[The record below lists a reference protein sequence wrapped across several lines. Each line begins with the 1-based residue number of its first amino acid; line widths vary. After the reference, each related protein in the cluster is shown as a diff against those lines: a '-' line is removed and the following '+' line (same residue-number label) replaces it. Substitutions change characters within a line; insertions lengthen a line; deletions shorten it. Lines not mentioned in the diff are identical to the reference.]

1 MAQSGIS
8 GYFFDNVINLDGKV
22 NNNALNAIKGN
33 YLYNY
38 IARENI
44 SILIEWKEWF
54 DNLPSS
60 DLKRNWQ
67 ISDNQIK
74 DNKTLVMIKK

>member
-8 GYFFDNVINLDGKV
+8 GFFFDNVINLDGKV
-22 NNNALNAIKGN
+22 NDKALNAVKGN

-38 IARENI
+38 IASENI

-54 DNLPSS
+54 DGISSS
-60 DLKRNWQ
+60 DLKQDWQ
-67 ISDNQIK
+67 IFDKQIK